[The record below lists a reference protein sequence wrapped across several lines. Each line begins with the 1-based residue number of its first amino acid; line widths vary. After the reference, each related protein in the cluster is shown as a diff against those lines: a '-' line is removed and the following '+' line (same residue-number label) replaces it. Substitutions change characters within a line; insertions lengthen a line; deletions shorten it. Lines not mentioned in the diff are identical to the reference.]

1 MSWLSQSLLQ
11 EQAKSNYTQ
20 GKFGNGEQTRC
31 QKIVVVGKMQE
42 IIFQFWLLILGL
54 LSFYSLW
61 KRNALFL
68 FIAGVLTIGFGW
80 SITFDGLENI
90 TGINKTT
97 GAYTFETITPQN
109 DQLLSILAV
118 SSLPVGLAMALFSLS
133 VLLDEGL
140 RQRNRVN
147 G

>member
-1 MSWLSQSLLQ
+1 
-11 EQAKSNYTQ
+11 
-20 GKFGNGEQTRC
+20 
-31 QKIVVVGKMQE
+31 MQE

>member
-1 MSWLSQSLLQ
+1 
-11 EQAKSNYTQ
+11 
-20 GKFGNGEQTRC
+20 
-31 QKIVVVGKMQE
+31 MQV
-42 IIFQFWLLILGL
+42 IIFQFWLMILGL

-80 SITFDGLENI
+80 SLTFEGLENI

-109 DQLLSILAV
+109 DQLLSILAI
-118 SSLPVGLAMALFSLS
+118 SSLPIGFAMAMFSLS

-140 RQRNRVN
+140 RRSSRVN
-147 G
+147 S